1 MLDKKCVEKLKYK
14 GRAFMTALF
23 LRKWAWKGGTVGSD
37 RDLKGFVKCK
47 NVYEPFVDVYCAEI
61 PQSDDFQRVYPQA
74 REDEI
79 QATANPTVKR
89 ERYYV
94 WKLLGYAVEK
104 SFGKRL
110 ETCTVE
116 KGASGKWRCD
126 ACEFSL
132 SHSKNAVC
140 VAVSKMPVGVDVE
153 RIELTRRDIA
163 KAILSAEEYARY
175 LELPQDEKTEFII
188 GAWTKK
194 ESLFKRKDVKS
205 VTRDG
210 FQGLNEPVFQTSIV
224 VCGERYSLAV
234 ATDTANVRVYE
245 NIDLLKEN

>member
-1 MLDKKCVEKLKYK
+1 MKD
-14 GRAFMTALF
+14 
-23 LRKWAWKGGTVGSD
+23 
-37 RDLKGFVKCK
+37 FVKGK
-47 NVYEPFVDVYCAEI
+47 NVNAPFVDVYCAEI

-79 QATANPTVKR
+79 QATANQAVKR
-89 ERYYV
+89 ERYFV

-110 ETCTVE
+110 EDCAVE

-126 ACEFSL
+126 SCEFSL

-140 VAVSKMPVGVDVE
+140 VAVSNMPVGVDVE
-153 RIELTRRDIA
+153 RIEPTKRDIS
-163 KAILSAEEYARY
+163 KIILSAEEYARY
-175 LELPQDEKTEFII
+175 LELSQDEKTEFII

-205 VTRDG
+205 VTRDA
-210 FQGLNEPVFQTSIV
+210 FQGLDEPVFQTSIV
-224 VCGERYSLAV
+224 VCGERYALAV
-234 ATDTANVRVYE
+234 AADTANVRVYE
-245 NIDLLKEN
+245 NIDLMKEN